1 MRTARGSPSSPP
13 RRALAGCLPRSLPRS
28 LLLSLLVACLPLQL
42 PLPAAAAR
50 GVALR
55 IYGMD
60 SKPVSFRDGGR
71 PAGLAVDLALHIQ
84 QRLGRADPIEI
95 IPWARAN
102 TVANAQPNV
111 MLLSIVRTPERA
123 QRLAFVG
130 PIFMAYIS
138 AFAITGRAAEIRAM
152 GEDIYKLRSGARRG
166 SIFVERARGHGY
178 NLTDE
183 PVSSEAAARMLMQ
196 RRFDLWFDGEEIVG
210 PALEQAGYTRGDVE
224 LVKQL
229 SLEEVYFAFSKGT
242 APETVRAWETALRDM
257 KRDGSF
263 QKIYRKWLP
272 HYPLPADARLPET
285 RRP

>member
-1 MRTARGSPSSPP
+1 MSTGQGRTPP
-13 RRALAGCLPRSLPRS
+13 RRALASVLPPLLAS
-28 LLLSLLVACLPLQL
+28 LLAFL
-42 PLPAAAAR
+42 PLPPAIAAPVAAQ
-50 GVALR
+50 GGALR

-60 SKPVSFRDGGR
+60 SKPVSYREDGQ
-71 PAGLAVDLALHIQ
+71 PAGLAVDVARHIQ
-84 QRLGRADPIEI
+84 QRLGRSDPIEI

-111 MLLSIVRTPERA
+111 MLLSIVRTPQRA
-123 QRLAFVG
+123 QRLLFVG

-138 AFAITGRAAEIRAM
+138 AFAVKERAAEIRAM
-152 GEDIYKLRSGARRG
+152 GEGIYKLRSGARRG

-183 PVSSEAAARMLMQ
+183 PVSSEAAARMLML

-210 PALEQAGYTRGDVE
+210 PALEQAGYARADVE

-229 SLEEVYFAFSKGT
+229 SLEEVYFAFSNGT
-242 APETVRAWETALRDM
+242 APATVQAWDSALRDM

-272 HYPLPADARLPET
+272 HYPLPADARAAESRKP
-285 RRP
+285 